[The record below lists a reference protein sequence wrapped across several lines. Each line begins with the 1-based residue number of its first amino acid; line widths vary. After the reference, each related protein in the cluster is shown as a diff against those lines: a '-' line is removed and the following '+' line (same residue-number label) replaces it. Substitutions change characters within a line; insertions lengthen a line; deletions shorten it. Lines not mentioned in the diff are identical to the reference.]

1 MQIETILRFHVTTM
15 RLTIIKN
22 TKQVRSATMPGNEAS
37 AHSPVLSTGAVSME
51 VSVEVSQKT
60 NVRTVVVYCC
70 RAHGHP
76 PKGIKGRVK

>member
-1 MQIETILRFHVTTM
+1 M

-22 TKQVRSATMPGNEAS
+22 TKQIRLARMPGNEAS
-37 AHSPVLSTGAVSME
+37 AHSPALSIGATSME

-60 NVRTVVVYCC
+60 NVRTVIGSCC
-70 RAHGHP
+70 RAYGYP